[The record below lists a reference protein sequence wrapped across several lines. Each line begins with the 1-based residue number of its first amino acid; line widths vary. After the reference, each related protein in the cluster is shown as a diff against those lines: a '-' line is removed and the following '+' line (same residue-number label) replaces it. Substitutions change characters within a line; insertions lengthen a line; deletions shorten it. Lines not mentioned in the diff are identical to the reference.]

1 MDAAAVTLL
10 LSALPQSDADP
21 SLFLRRSNPPFH
33 TFENLSPRSRAHSI
47 ASSLSTASS
56 SRSNYAEDTRDSSAH
71 ARPSDKYASAAL
83 YPGADGSGFIVE
95 VPGSGQWPV
104 SWNSLMELL
113 LNPQSTA
120 ALPQGHPIAEAAA
133 VLSVRLRRDH
143 SLLQTCIGT
152 VSDDLHSLS
161 FDGVPPAPLPSADQH
176 HFPLASAARYSPEYL
191 PPDQSLPP
199 AVDPTSASTGLPAKY
214 ASTLST
220 PRQPTFV
227 SPDTLLSSCQFQSEP
242 YLPFSTTHSFTPHS
256 TSNPRPPPS
265 THVHPDSHSRPPS
278 LRRGEIEQECS
289 LSRRENLRH
298 AALPYARP
306 SSQAHHHSHL
316 STSSLRAF
324 AGANGSMSTGV
335 ESYASSAASSESRR
349 SHSRTQSL
357 STRSTISDPDPKPKQ
372 RPLRALNRNV
382 ERYCWSKNKGQLFR
396 VPSGTDASE
405 VFEKAEDGKVPMEVL
420 TFWPGSYYKV
430 TLDDLEILPCDNNR
444 RVNEWLKGQTCEAS
458 CAFRIEGK
466 RPSVI
471 RQHIVSCKVRAAKFV
486 NGDPLKRLCQLQLD
500 AQYKPAMTNK
510 PRRASQPPDHRRSAD
525 WADIPP
531 AYNSDAED
539 YNVDRRSIISFGSSL
554 GDPDG
559 AGTKPS
565 TGCSAALLCE
575 GEGNSE
581 QAFQAFIASSSST
594 SGDPSSQ
601 ALGPGGM
608 LPIVEGSWLVGY
620 GLSVPTGQQA
630 QFSHG
635 TVVDSS
641 ATTAIPSSFLSM
653 DE

>member
-1 MDAAAVTLL
+1 MAYFDNHNDSAATVDAAAVTLL
-10 LSALPQSDADP
+10 LSALPQSGADP

-56 SRSNYAEDTRDSSAH
+56 SRSNYAEDKRDSSAH

-83 YPGADGSGFIVE
+83 YPGADGSGFMVE

-133 VLSVRLRRDH
+133 ALS
-143 SLLQTCIGT
+143 
-152 VSDDLHSLS
+152 
-161 FDGVPPAPLPSADQH
+161 A
-176 HFPLASAARYSPEYL
+176 
-191 PPDQSLPP
+191 
-199 AVDPTSASTGLPAKY
+199 
-214 ASTLST
+214 
-220 PRQPTFV
+220 
-227 SPDTLLSSCQFQSEP
+227 
-242 YLPFSTTHSFTPHS
+242 
-256 TSNPRPPPS
+256 
-265 THVHPDSHSRPPS
+265 
-278 LRRGEIEQECS
+278 
-289 LSRRENLRH
+289 
-298 AALPYARP
+298 
-306 SSQAHHHSHL
+306 
-316 STSSLRAF
+316 SSLRDF
-324 AGANGSMSTGV
+324 AGANGRMSTGV
-335 ESYASSAASSESRR
+335 ES
-349 SHSRTQSL
+349 
-357 STRSTISDPDPKPKQ
+357 
-372 RPLRALNRNV
+372 
-382 ERYCWSKNKGQLFR
+382 NKGQLFR
-396 VPSGTDASE
+396 IPSGTDASE

-458 CAFRIEGK
+458 CTFRIEGK

-500 AQYKPAMTNK
+500 AQYKPAMSNK
-510 PRRASQPPDHRRSAD
+510 PRRASQPPDRRRSAD

-539 YNVDRRSIISFGSSL
+539 DNVDRRSIISFGSSL

-565 TGCSAALLCE
+565 TGCSAASLCG

-608 LPIVEGSWLVGY
+608 LPFVEGSWLVGY
-620 GLSVPTGQQA
+620 GLSVPTGQPA

-635 TVVDSS
+635 TVVDRS
-641 ATTAIPSSFLSM
+641 ATTAISSSFLSM